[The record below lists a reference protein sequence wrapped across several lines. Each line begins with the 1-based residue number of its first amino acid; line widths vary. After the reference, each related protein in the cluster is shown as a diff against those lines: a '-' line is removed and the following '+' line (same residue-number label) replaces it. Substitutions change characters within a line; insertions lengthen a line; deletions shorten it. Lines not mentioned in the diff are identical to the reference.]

1 MQKHFLIFYLN
12 TGAGHKSAATA
23 LRQAILERYPSAKVT
38 LTLGYD
44 TRQFWYHLI
53 FEKGYHFSS
62 TVVPPIFSAIIKLFR
77 HRWVQH
83 LAAKVVG
90 IPLSRYIRKVIRKNN
105 VTDVISVHFL
115 VTPSCVRAV
124 RRLKQVNPKMNLS
137 FRCIVTDPFAP
148 EAAWFYSKNVH
159 YDVFSERAR
168 NLAIQRFG
176 IPEENV
182 AVMPFIL
189 NKKYSSPPTPQR
201 IAELRKKYGFPDD
214 RRILL
219 LAGGGE
225 GLPHATAVVNACL
238 QRKNKFAL
246 VVVCGRSKVMEKSLK
261 LIAASNPSLDLH
273 VFGFVDYMEELIAIC
288 DCAVIKAGPA
298 TLMEVLR
305 YRKPVI
311 ICSYIKHEMAN
322 IRFARYNKVGWLIR
336 KPTRI
341 IEQVE
346 KLFTDDEYYAKIQ
359 ENLEKIQI
367 NTDLVPYVDELMK
380 DN

>member
-23 LRQAILERYPSAKVT
+23 LRQAILERHPSAKVT
-38 LTLGYD
+38 LALGYD
-44 TRQFWYHLI
+44 VRQFWYHLI

-62 TVVPPIFSAIIKLFR
+62 TVVPPIFSMVIKIFR
-77 HRWVQH
+77 HRWVQS

-90 IPLSRYIRKVIRKNN
+90 IPLSRYIRRVIRDNQ
-105 VTDVISVHFL
+105 VTDVISVHFF
-115 VTPSCVRAV
+115 VTPSCVRAL
-124 RRLKQVNPKMNLS
+124 RRLKQVNPQIDIS

-148 EAAWFYSKNVH
+148 EAAWFYSKNVQ
-159 YDVFSERAR
+159 YNVFSERAR
-168 NLAIQRFG
+168 NMAIQRFG
-176 IPEENV
+176 IPEKNIS
-182 AVMPFIL
+182 VMPFIL
-189 NKKYSSPPTPQR
+189 NKKYSNPPTPQR
-201 IAELRKKYGFPDD
+201 IAELREKYGFPPN

-238 QRKNKFAL
+238 QRKNDFAL
-246 VVVCGRSKVMEKSLK
+246 VVVCGRAKVMEKSLK

-273 VFGFVDYMEELIAIC
+273 VFGFVDFMEELIAIC

-322 IRFARYNKVGWLIR
+322 IRFARYHKVGWLIR
-336 KPTRI
+336 KPARI

-346 KLFTDDEYYAKIQ
+346 KLFSDNQYYEKIRENLAKIQ
-359 ENLEKIQI
+359 ID
-367 NTDLVPYVDELMK
+367 TDLAPYVDKLMEE
-380 DN
+380 N